1 MFYVFVLPPSGHS
14 TVIKSDI
21 VNMQFVCV
29 FAVLEPPV
37 LLNNLTDCTVN
48 VSSSVILSCPSEGIP
63 APEVTWYKNGHALL
77 QGSGEK
83 KKKY

>member
-1 MFYVFVLPPSGHS
+1 
-14 TVIKSDI
+14 
-21 VNMQFVCV
+21 MQFVCV

-77 QGSGEK
+77 QGSGK
-83 KKKY
+83 KKK

>member
-1 MFYVFVLPPSGHS
+1 
-14 TVIKSDI
+14 
-21 VNMQFVCV
+21 MQFVCV

-77 QGSGEK
+77 QGSGK
-83 KKKY
+83 KKKNNSTITTQNCCFFSV